1 MKFIEIPTTCPV
13 CGENTTIEKKFNTK
27 VLMCTN
33 PYCRTKIEGKFLQFL
48 GTNGLD
54 IVSIS
59 NKTVDKLID
68 IGWLKRLVDVF
79 SLKDHRE
86 EWITMDGFGE
96 NSVDKIIEA
105 IPTSLELWRIISSAS
120 IPNVGKPTAI
130 LIANNFDSWKDFRNA
145 VDTKFDFTKIS
156 GIGEV
161 MSDTLKSFDY
171 SEIDEVMTVITEKKA
186 VVGGKLDNKSFCITG
201 TLSMKRDDF
210 VRLIE
215 SNGGKFTSVN
225 KTLDYLIC
233 NDKNS
238 NSGKAKK
245 AKDLGITIIT
255 EDEFLAMVN

>member
-105 IPTSLELWRIISSAS
+105 IPTSLDRQ
-120 IPNVGKPTAI
+120 P
-130 LIANNFDSWKDFRNA
+130 
-145 VDTKFDFTKIS
+145 
-156 GIGEV
+156 
-161 MSDTLKSFDY
+161 Y
-171 SEIDEVMTVITEKKA
+171 
-186 VVGGKLDNKSFCITG
+186 C
-201 TLSMKRDDF
+201 
-210 VRLIE
+210 
-215 SNGGKFTSVN
+215 
-225 KTLDYLIC
+225 C
-233 NDKNS
+233 
-238 NSGKAKK
+238 
-245 AKDLGITIIT
+245 
-255 EDEFLAMVN
+255 

>member
-1 MKFIEIPTTCPV
+1 MKLIAIPNTCPV
-13 CGENTTIEKKFNTK
+13 CGEPTSIEKKYNTE

-33 PYCRTKIEGKFLQFL
+33 PYCKVKIKGKFLQFL
-48 GTNGLD
+48 GKNGLD
-54 IVSIS
+54 IESIS
-59 NKTVDKLID
+59 DKTVDKLID
-68 IGWLKRLVDVF
+68 FGWLKRLSDVF
-79 SLKDHRE
+79 SLKNHRA
-86 EWITMDGFGE
+86 EWVTTDGFGE
-96 NSVDKIIEA
+96 NSVDKVLEA

-130 LIANNFDSWKDFRNA
+130 LIANNFDSWVDFRKA
-145 VDTKFDFTKIS
+145 VDTNFDFTKIN
-156 GIGEV
+156 GIGGV

-171 SEIDEVMTVITEKKA
+171 SEIDEVMSIITEKKA
-186 VVGGKLDNKSFCITG
+186 VVGGKLANKSFCITG

-215 SNGGKFTSVN
+215 ANGGKFTSVN

-233 NDKNS
+233 NDKTS

-255 EDEFLAMVN
+255 EDEFKAMI

>member
-1 MKFIEIPTTCPV
+1 
-13 CGENTTIEKKFNTK
+13 
-27 VLMCTN
+27 
-33 PYCRTKIEGKFLQFL
+33 
-48 GTNGLD
+48 
-54 IVSIS
+54 
-59 NKTVDKLID
+59 
-68 IGWLKRLVDVF
+68 
-79 SLKDHRE
+79 
-86 EWITMDGFGE
+86 
-96 NSVDKIIEA
+96 
-105 IPTSLELWRIISSAS
+105 
-120 IPNVGKPTAI
+120 
-130 LIANNFDSWKDFRNA
+130 
-145 VDTKFDFTKIS
+145 
-156 GIGEV
+156 

-171 SEIDEVMTVITEKKA
+171 SEIDEVMTIITEKKA